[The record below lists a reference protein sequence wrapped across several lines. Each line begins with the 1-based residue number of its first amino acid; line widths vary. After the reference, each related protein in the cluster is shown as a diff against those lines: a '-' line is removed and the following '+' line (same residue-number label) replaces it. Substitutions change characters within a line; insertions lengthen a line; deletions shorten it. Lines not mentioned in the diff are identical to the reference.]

1 MGIFPY
7 LEDVIRL
14 NVVSADRGV
23 CPHVAVGVV
32 VEALGPCR
40 LVVLLL
46 PPQHVELLHLMLLL
60 LVLLVLVVVMFLTG
74 ADLRVVGGTE
84 AVVGDELLARTAVP
98 RLAGELDIQP
108 AVAGGVGLL
117 ELPNVVV
124 RRQVVVAGGRL
135 LLLPGGLPGAGGPR
149 TVALLSQ
156 TPAH

>member
-46 PPQHVELLHLMLLL
+46 PPQYVELLNLMLLL
-60 LVLLVLVVVMFLTG
+60 LLVVLVVMFLTG

-98 RLAGELDIQP
+98 RLAGELDVQP

>member
-46 PPQHVELLHLMLLL
+46 PPQYVELLNLMLLL
-60 LVLLVLVVVMFLTG
+60 LLVVLVVMFLTG

-98 RLAGELDIQP
+98 RLAGELDVQP

-117 ELPNVVV
+117 ELPDVVV

>member
-1 MGIFPY
+1 M
-7 LEDVIRL
+7 IRL

-46 PPQHVELLHLMLLL
+46 PPQYVELLNLMLLL
-60 LVLLVLVVVMFLTG
+60 LLVVLVVMFLTG

-98 RLAGELDIQP
+98 RLAGELDVQP

-117 ELPNVVV
+117 ELPDVVV

>member
-46 PPQHVELLHLMLLL
+46 PPQYVELLNLMLLL
-60 LVLLVLVVVMFLTG
+60 LLVVLVVMFLTG

-84 AVVGDELLARTAVP
+84 AVVGDELFARTAIP
-98 RLAGELDIQP
+98 RLAGELDVQP